1 MTAPEPRP
9 AGRDSNARGLVVIA
23 VAVIVGVLLLSQV
36 GNGGG
41 SSTKTTSKPPST
53 TAPLD
58 GSDTTEATT
67 TTTADGSSERSPS
80 EVKVTVLNG
89 SGKAGAAAATS
100 DQLDSAGYSMG
111 TPGNAPT
118 TTPTTTIYYAE
129 GYKAD
134 AIAVATTLGKGTDA
148 VQPLGN
154 ASLGTAAAD
163 ADVVVVLGA
172 DTPAVSTSSTTTTST
187 PG

>member
-9 AGRDSNARGLVVIA
+9 AGRDSNARGLVVIL
-23 VAVIVGVLLLSQV
+23 VAVVVGVLLLSQI
-36 GNGGG
+36 GKGSG
-41 SSTKTTSKPPST
+41 SSAKTTSKPPST

-58 GSDTTEATT
+58 SSETTEATT
-67 TTTADGSSERSPS
+67 TTSEASTDRSPS

-89 SGKAGAAAATS
+89 SGKPGAAAATS
-100 DQLDSAGYSMG
+100 DQLDAAGYTMG

-118 TTPTTTIYYAE
+118 TTPQTTIYYAD

-134 AIAVATTLGKGTDA
+134 AVQVATTLGKGTDS
-148 VQPLGN
+148 VKPLGD
-154 ASLGTAAAD
+154 ASLGTAAGD
-163 ADVVVVLGA
+163 ANVVVVLGA
-172 DTPAVSTSSTTTTST
+172 DTPAVSTTTSTST